1 MESQDSTESKKGGIS
16 KGLII
21 TIIAI
26 LLIGGGVAA
35 YMSLAN
41 SPKAT
46 YFSAEKDNL
55 EYISDKMEERMETE
69 SKWYEFTEK
78 NAIDS
83 TFNLSGTYNDPFGGG
98 EFDAVNPE
106 EIINSSVFTINSQ
119 YDLENK
125 ELSTSLLA
133 DIAGIE
139 FKDINLFMTDEEI
152 TVQLPFL
159 DDLLQIK
166 GDDIGPFLHELDP
179 LAFPA
184 DTEYNLGDI
193 FDYENTVF
201 SEEDLEYLREEYLDY
216 IYKELDDDAFAAE
229 DEEIEIAEDSIK
241 AEKLTLHLDEE
252 EIKELLSSLL
262 DKAKEDDKLKGMIK
276 KQFTGAGPTAQ
287 MVTDM
292 ADEIMAEYEN
302 TIEDIKTEVND
313 ELMIP
318 DGLTSTIWVDKDR
331 IVKRDF
337 EISMGWNESELVT
350 STINGTQIL
359 EDDYQSFNYDLGFK
373 DAYNDEVL
381 TILGDLSYIDDKIED
396 SIKLQVA
403 GFEIGYTADETLKD
417 GKRDFERIFT
427 ASEEAELGRI
437 TWSGD
442 SEYEKDNMNSEHDV
456 TLDIADMPQEIAAL
470 NIVIDSKKIK
480 EVDLPEDENIKDIGS
495 MSAAELEE
503 YIDGDASEQFENWLF
518 QIMGSFGGSFGF

>member
-1 MESQDSTESKKGGIS
+1 MDSQDSIENKKGGIS
-16 KGLII
+16 KGLIV

-55 EYISDKMEERMETE
+55 EYISDKMEERIETE
-69 SKWYEFTEK
+69 SEWYEFTEK

-83 TFNLSGTYNDPFGGG
+83 TLNLSGTYNDPFGGG
-98 EFDAVNPE
+98 DFDTVNPE
-106 EIINSSVFTINSQ
+106 EIINSSVLTINSQ

-166 GDDIGPFLHELDP
+166 GNDIGPFLHELDP

-184 DTEYNLGDI
+184 DTEYDLGDI

-216 IYKELDDDAFAAE
+216 IYKELDDDAFTAE
-229 DEEIEIAEDSIK
+229 KEEIEIADDSIK
-241 AEKLTLHLDEE
+241 AEKLTLHLDEKE
-252 EIKELLSSLL
+252 VKELLSSLL
-262 DKAKEDDKLKGMIK
+262 DKAKEDDRLKEMIK
-276 KQFTGAGPTAQ
+276 KQLTGAGPTAQ
-287 MVTDM
+287 MVNDT
-292 ADEIMAEYEN
+292 ADEIMAEYE
-302 TIEDIKTEVND
+302 TAIDEIKTGVND

-331 IVKRDF
+331 IVKRNF
-337 EISMGWNESELVT
+337 EFTTGTDESNLAT
-350 STINGTQIL
+350 FTIDGIQLL
-359 EDDYQSFNYDLGFK
+359 EDDYQSFNYDLGYE
-373 DAYNDEVL
+373 DAFTDGVL

-396 SIKLQVA
+396 SIKLQVDD
-403 GFEIGYTADETLKD
+403 FEIAYTADETIKD

-427 ASEEAELGRI
+427 ASEDTDFGSI
-437 TWSGD
+437 VWSGN
-442 SEYEKDNMNSEHDV
+442 SEYEKDNMNSEHEV
-456 TLDIADMPQEIAAL
+456 TLEIEDMPQEVASL
-470 NIVIDSKKIK
+470 NVAISSEKIK
-480 EVDLPEDENIKDIGS
+480 EVDLPQDESIKDIGS
-495 MSAAELEE
+495 MSTDELEE
-503 YIDGDASEQFENWLF
+503 YIDGDATEQFENWLV